1 MRIFAETFKQIGGA
15 MSRDLLEALRPS
27 IVVLLEMWD
36 PATERFLARLDHLDP
51 RLRYRMPRLFPRYV
65 RFGLREALAGT
76 AAPAF
81 PSWGPGLVRLGQRL
95 RGLGFELSD
104 YDTLGAA
111 ALTTMEE
118 VLGEAFDAELREAWV
133 RFYRMVLPAL
143 MPPGRQG

>member
-1 MRIFAETFKQIGGA
+1 
-15 MSRDLLEALRPS
+15 MSRELLEALRPS
-27 IVVLLEMWD
+27 IVALLEMWE

-51 RLRYRMPRLFPRYV
+51 RLRYLMPRSFPRYV
-65 RFGLREALAGT
+65 RIGLRQALAGA

-81 PSWGPGLVRLGQRL
+81 PSWGPGLVRLSSQL
-95 RGLGFELSD
+95 RAHGFELSD

-118 VLGEAFDAELREAWV
+118 MLGDAFDTELREAWV

-143 MPPGRQG
+143 MPPDRPA